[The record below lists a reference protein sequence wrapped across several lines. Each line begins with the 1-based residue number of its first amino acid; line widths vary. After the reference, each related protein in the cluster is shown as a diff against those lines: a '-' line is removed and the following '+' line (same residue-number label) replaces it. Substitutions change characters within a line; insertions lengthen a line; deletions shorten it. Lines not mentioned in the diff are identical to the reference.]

1 MRLRARNVQ
10 QLSGTRFD
18 ALIIGGGIN
27 GAVSAAALASKGARV
42 ALIDR
47 GDFAGFTSQESSNLA
62 WGGIKYL
69 EGYELPLVRDLCRAR
84 NQLIGSYPSTV
95 QEIRFLTTVPK
106 GFRHHPLA
114 LWMGSWFYWLM
125 GNCFTRRP
133 RWLSRHDMKR
143 EEGLVDTAVASGFIE
158 YSDAYLYDNDA
169 RFVFNF
175 VRTAMNRGCIAAN
188 YVESLGARRET
199 GKWRARVRDVL
210 TGAQY
215 EIEANVI
222 VNAAGAFVD
231 QLNEMNGVTTR
242 HRHVYSKGVHLI
254 VDRLT
259 PNRRVLAFFADDGR
273 LFFVI
278 PMGSKTCLGTTDTR
292 VDSPYA
298 EVTDAD
304 REFVLSNI
312 NRRLRLERPLT
323 RADVVAERCGVRP
336 LVTSGDADEVA
347 DFLQLSRRHAI
358 DVDEPR
364 GQMSIF
370 GGKLTDC
377 VNVGEE
383 VCAITR
389 DLGVALPYVGY
400 RWFGEPAGS
409 VREEYFHQA
418 KLMGL
423 DGHYCRA
430 LH

>member
-114 LWMGSWFYWLM
+114 LWMGSWLYWLM

-222 VNAAGAFVD
+222 VNAAGAFRRSAKRD
-231 QLNEMNGVTTR
+231 EWGD
-242 HRHVYSKGVHLI
+242 HPAPP
-254 VDRLT
+254 RL
-259 PNRRVLAFFADDGR
+259 LQG
-273 LFFVI
+273 
-278 PMGSKTCLGTTDTR
+278 GSSDCRSL
-292 VDSPYA
+292 
-298 EVTDAD
+298 DA
-304 REFVLSNI
+304 
-312 NRRLRLERPLT
+312 
-323 RADVVAERCGVRP
+323 
-336 LVTSGDADEVA
+336 
-347 DFLQLSRRHAI
+347 
-358 DVDEPR
+358 
-364 GQMSIF
+364 
-370 GGKLTDC
+370 
-377 VNVGEE
+377 
-383 VCAITR
+383 
-389 DLGVALPYVGY
+389 
-400 RWFGEPAGS
+400 
-409 VREEYFHQA
+409 
-418 KLMGL
+418 
-423 DGHYCRA
+423 
-430 LH
+430 

>member
-1 MRLRARNVQ
+1 M
-10 QLSGTRFD
+10 
-18 ALIIGGGIN
+18 
-27 GAVSAAALASKGARV
+27 
-42 ALIDR
+42 
-47 GDFAGFTSQESSNLA
+47 
-62 WGGIKYL
+62 
-69 EGYELPLVRDLCRAR
+69 
-84 NQLIGSYPSTV
+84 
-95 QEIRFLTTVPK
+95 
-106 GFRHHPLA
+106 
-114 LWMGSWFYWLM
+114 
-125 GNCFTRRP
+125 
-133 RWLSRHDMKR
+133 
-143 EEGLVDTAVASGFIE
+143 
-158 YSDAYLYDNDA
+158 
-169 RFVFNF
+169 
-175 VRTAMNRGCIAAN
+175 
-188 YVESLGARRET
+188 
-199 GKWRARVRDVL
+199 
-210 TGAQY
+210 
-215 EIEANVI
+215 
-222 VNAAGAFVD
+222 
-231 QLNEMNGVTTR
+231 
-242 HRHVYSKGVHLI
+242 
-254 VDRLT
+254 
-259 PNRRVLAFFADDGR
+259 LAFFADDGR

-423 DGHYCRA
+423 DGHTAAHCTEPLSLRLWRRYAAHALTLLERIREDVRQAEILIEGTEYIRCEIYQAARREMIVKLEDFLRRRSKIALMMRKQEIREASGFLEACEILFGDRA
-430 LH
+430 RARFDEYFANNE